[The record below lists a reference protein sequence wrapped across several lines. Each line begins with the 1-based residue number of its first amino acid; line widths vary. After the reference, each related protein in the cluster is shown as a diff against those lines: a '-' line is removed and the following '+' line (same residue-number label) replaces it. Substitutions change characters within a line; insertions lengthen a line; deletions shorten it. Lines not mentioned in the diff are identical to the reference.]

1 VKKLSLVAL
10 VAALV
15 LTVGAP
21 AYAFK
26 CPSLIRQANE
36 QMAKMD
42 PNSDKVKKAK
52 ELVDEADK
60 LHKAGNH
67 ADSVK
72 KAEEALAELQEYPLD
87 TTHATGH
94 LGSPRVAR
102 LWF

>member
-1 VKKLSLVAL
+1 MKKRALVAL
-10 VAALV
+10 AAALV
-15 LTVGAP
+15 LAVGAP

-42 PNSDKVKKAK
+42 PNSEKVKKAK
-52 ELVDEADK
+52 ALVDEADR

-72 KAEEALAELQEYPLD
+72 KAEEALATLQ
-87 TTHATGH
+87 
-94 LGSPRVAR
+94 
-102 LWF
+102 

>member
-1 VKKLSLVAL
+1 MKKLSLVAL

-42 PNSDKVKKAK
+42 PNSEKVKKAK

-72 KAEEALAELQEYPLD
+72 KAEEALSTLK
-87 TTHATGH
+87 
-94 LGSPRVAR
+94 
-102 LWF
+102 

>member
-1 VKKLSLVAL
+1 MVRFLTLFTQPTQGGDAVKKLALVAL

-15 LTVGAP
+15 MGVGAP

-42 PNSDKVKKAK
+42 QNSDKVKQAKALA
-52 ELVDEADK
+52 EEADK

-67 ADSVK
+67 AESVK
-72 KAEEALAELQEYPLD
+72 KAEEALALLK
-87 TTHATGH
+87 
-94 LGSPRVAR
+94 
-102 LWF
+102 

>member
-1 VKKLSLVAL
+1 MKKLSLVAL
-10 VAALV
+10 VAVLV
-15 LTVGAP
+15 LAVGAP

-42 PNSDKVKKAK
+42 PNSDKVKRAK

-72 KAEEALAELQEYPLD
+72 KAEEALSTLQ
-87 TTHATGH
+87 
-94 LGSPRVAR
+94 
-102 LWF
+102 

>member
-1 VKKLSLVAL
+1 MKKLSLVAL
-10 VAALV
+10 VVALV
-15 LTVGAP
+15 LAVGVP

-72 KAEEALAELQEYPLD
+72 KAEEALAALQ
-87 TTHATGH
+87 
-94 LGSPRVAR
+94 
-102 LWF
+102 